1 MDPFDELYTSV
12 SYIVVSNDVKK
23 RDDTNIICTVMNEM
37 LERIESRLKELHFI
51 FRIEKINKVIGFN
64 SES

>member
-51 FRIEKINKVIGFN
+51 FGIEKINKVIGFN